1 MLDWTHD
8 HWYMHLVEAT
18 SSLDHWQEAAALI
31 LQPERSLWCDTAV
44 LSTVL
49 RKLFTNP
56 KYKRQLLTAPDGGV
70 FAIDWF
76 RASNKKK
83 RIASNVPVVLVA
95 HALCGGLLFT

>member
-1 MLDWTHD
+1 M
-8 HWYMHLVEAT
+8 
-18 SSLDHWQEAAALI
+18 
-31 LQPERSLWCDTAV
+31 SLWCDTAAV
-44 LSTVL
+44 LSPVL

-83 RIASNVPVVLVA
+83 RIAANAPVVLVA
-95 HALCGGLLFT
+95 HALCGALLPT